1 MTRPTRIEAG
11 RRHASHYQGIL
22 ERLGEAGDE
31 MGHALAREWPQIR
44 QAREWSAANP
54 EAPAR
59 AELNRGFSRLAAHAL
74 FLALS
79 GARARGEDADGR
91 AADVAT
97 DAGGDPRLA
106 LSLLEW
112 TLALAR
118 QDGDRREEGVAC
130 SAIGTIHLRL
140 GEDGLAEEYFDRAR
154 EIARTLRDPEGIGA
168 NGEGAAPPARTEQ
181 RKATVDPL
189 QRALEAS
196 DDAGRG

>member
-11 RRHASHYQGIL
+11 RRYASHYQGIL

-44 QAREWSAANP
+44 QAA
-54 EAPAR
+54 
-59 AELNRGFSRLAAHAL
+59 
-74 FLALS
+74 S
-79 GARARGEDADGR
+79 GPPRTRRPPRARSSTAASRGWRRTRSSSRCRARVPGAKTRTDAR
-91 AADVAT
+91 RT
-97 DAGGDPRLA
+97 SPPDAGGDPRLA
-106 LSLLEW
+106 RSLLEW

-140 GEDGLAEEYFDRAR
+140 GEDGLAEEYFSRAR

-189 QRALEAS
+189 QRAPEAS